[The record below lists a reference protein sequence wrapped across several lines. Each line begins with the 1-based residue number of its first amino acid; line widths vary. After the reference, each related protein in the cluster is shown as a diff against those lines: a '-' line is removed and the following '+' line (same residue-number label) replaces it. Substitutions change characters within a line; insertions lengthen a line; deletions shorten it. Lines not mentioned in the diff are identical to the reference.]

1 MCPYSFAV
9 NYVPDGT
16 YMTLPDSAMTTYELA
31 LSFQELDPIYDSDY
45 TKLDND
51 QDLEIGF

>member
-1 MCPYSFAV
+1 
-9 NYVPDGT
+9 
-16 YMTLPDSAMTTYELA
+16 